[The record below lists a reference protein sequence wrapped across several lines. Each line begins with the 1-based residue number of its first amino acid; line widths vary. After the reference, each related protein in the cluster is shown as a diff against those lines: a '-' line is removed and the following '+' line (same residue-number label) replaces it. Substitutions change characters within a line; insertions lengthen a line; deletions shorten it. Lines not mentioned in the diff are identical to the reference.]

1 MDSRT
6 RQKQMTLNNFNK
18 ITVRLSQSTNYKET
32 FDLKFNLLTNN
43 FVPKWINRYL
53 MAQQRQDKISEP
65 WALYQLNNKFT
76 SDFCIQKLN
85 SLIDKVNSYENL
97 FPLKLDSI
105 NNQDALNKI
114 HSIFELHHGKLDDWL
129 LNPLFKNK
137 PKEFRQWLSEINQF
151 VHLCEDQNRPKVPQI
166 RCVWFDLPKTE
177 IFNADDYKLFT
188 NKIEFG
194 TIYSL
199 YADVGKNL
207 ESLSTDNDKH
217 HHNFVPNRHYSV
229 DCRITFF
236 DRSDDEVNKRLLK
249 YKEHYKNNKEYFMS
263 EGYDENDIRLT
274 TGQIPLAK
282 IETTLSKTE
291 LLKKIALYDNIQGFF
306 IT

>member
-1 MDSRT
+1 M
-6 RQKQMTLNNFNK
+6 
-18 ITVRLSQSTNYKET
+18 
-32 FDLKFNLLTNN
+32 
-43 FVPKWINRYL
+43 
-53 MAQQRQDKISEP
+53 
-65 WALYQLNNKFT
+65 
-76 SDFCIQKLN
+76 
-85 SLIDKVNSYENL
+85 
-97 FPLKLDSI
+97 
-105 NNQDALNKI
+105 
-114 HSIFELHHGKLDDWL
+114 
-129 LNPLFKNK
+129 
-137 PKEFRQWLSEINQF
+137 
-151 VHLCEDQNRPKVPQI
+151 
-166 RCVWFDLPKTE
+166 PKTE